1 MILSLGNTSREKIVT
16 VPIFDTKSYVII
28 QSKTTINL
36 YKLQTRRNTNG
47 PPADF

>member
-1 MILSLGNTSREKIVT
+1 MILRLGISREKIVT